1 MDPKPF
7 MADKNEKPLDNILS
21 DGGFCAIF
29 RTIACIGDSLASG
42 EFQVTTPL
50 SPYGV
55 VYYDHMEYSWG
66 QFIARMTG
74 STVYNFSRGGMT
86 AHEYLDSFAENN
98 DMWSLAK
105 RAQCYIVALGVNDII
120 NQHIPFGSVDDID
133 LADWHNN
140 NNSTF
145 AGRYAQ
151 IIQRYREIAPN
162 SPFFLVSMPRRDDPH
177 WNKDW
182 NELARKHSELLCQ
195 MADLFDNTYV
205 IDLYRYAPIYDKEF
219 FDNFFLEGHMSPTGY
234 LLSAKMIASYI
245 DYIIRNNPNNFKYIG
260 FINTP
265 MESTLF

>member
-1 MDPKPF
+1 MDIKKY
-7 MADKNEKPLDNILS
+7 MAIPGEKPLDNIVD

-74 STVYNFSRGGMT
+74 ATVYNFSRGGMT
-86 AHEYLDSFAENN
+86 AHEYLDTFAEDNN
-98 DMWSLAK
+98 MWDIAK
-105 RAQCYIVALGVNDII
+105 RAQCYILALGVNDII

-162 SPFFLVSMPRRDDPH
+162 SPFFLVSMPRRDDPY
-177 WNKDW
+177 WSADW

-195 MADLFDNTYV
+195 IAALFDNTYV

-245 DYIIRNNPNNFKYIG
+245 DYIIRNNPEKFKKIG
-260 FINTP
+260 LIGTP
-265 MESTLF
+265 YENA